1 MKIVI
6 ITMHAAR
13 NYGAVLQTYALQ
25 KYLEERGAK
34 VEIIDYR
41 RDNQKL
47 VGYLFNVNAK
57 FRSSKLKSLLFII
70 KTFIPKL
77 FTSRLFSKFLQ
88 RKIHLST
95 PVKHG
100 DLIVDTVKADV
111 YCTGSDQVWNPLANN
126 GFNRMY
132 FLEGAYPKVSY
143 AASIGIHSM
152 EKQYQ
157 EEMSELL
164 KDYCA
169 ISVREQ
175 SSISILEKLGMKGEC
190 VLDPTLLLTSD
201 DWDKFATVGNI
212 IPSKYLLVYYF
223 GNTAVI
229 MQMAQKIA
237 CEKSLRIVRVSVG
250 FESYREDDIVL
261 RFMTPEKFVGLFSKA
276 SFVLT
281 NSFHGTAF
289 SINYSVDFLVYP
301 TTEHNARFDSIL
313 DMFDLQSRNLRL
325 ISDPLTSAQC
335 RIDWDSVQKELNS
348 RRKSSY
354 RFIANNLMQ
363 QI

>member
-1 MKIVI
+1 MKIAI

-25 KYLEERGAK
+25 TYLEDKGAK

-70 KTFIPKL
+70 KTLIPKL
-77 FTSRLFSKFLQ
+77 CTSHLFSNFLQ
-88 RKIHLST
+88 RKIHLSN
-95 PVKHG
+95 PVEQGKAIA
-100 DLIVDTVKADV
+100 DVVKADV
-111 YCTGSDQVWNPLANN
+111 YCTGSDQVWNPLANK
-126 GFNRMY
+126 GFNKMY

-143 AASIGIHSM
+143 AASIGLHTI
-152 EKQYQ
+152 EIQYQ
-157 EEMSELL
+157 EEIRELL
-164 KDYCA
+164 RNYSA
-169 ISVREQ
+169 ISIREQ
-175 SSISILEKLGMKGEC
+175 SSITILEKLGMKGEC
-190 VLDPTLLLTSD
+190 VLDPTLLLTND
-201 DWDKFATVGNI
+201 DWDKFATVSNN

-223 GNTAVI
+223 GNTAAI

-289 SINYSVDFLVYP
+289 SINYSVNFLVYP

-335 RIDWDSVQKELNS
+335 CIDWNSVQKELDS

-354 RFIANNLMQ
+354 KFIVNNLLRKL
-363 QI
+363 